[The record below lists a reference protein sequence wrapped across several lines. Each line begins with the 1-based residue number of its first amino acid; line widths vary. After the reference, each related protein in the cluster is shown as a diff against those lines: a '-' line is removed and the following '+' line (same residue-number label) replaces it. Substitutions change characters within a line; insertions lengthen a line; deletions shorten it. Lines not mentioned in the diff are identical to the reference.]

1 MTTWIDPSGPLA
13 STVVWAGVMM
23 ASLLIRIDGDRY
35 ALYDNQGKAM
45 K

>member
-13 STVVWAGVMM
+13 STVVWAGVMI

-35 ALYDNQGKAM
+35 ALYDSRGRELQ
-45 K
+45 

>member
-1 MTTWIDPSGPLA
+1 MTTWIDPSSPLA

-23 ASLLIRIDGDRY
+23 VSLLIRIDGDRY